1 MDQVELSIGQYLHN
15 LVFQFTHVTLL
26 PKNIFPQYLI
36 TTTIKI
42 KPEQNQ
48 STTQEKTNQARP
60 EARTNAVNKPSQ
72 HKKKTKSGGNQ
83 QHKVVL
89 SKEETGERK

>member
-1 MDQVELSIGQYLHN
+1 MDTENQNQPAKPETN
-15 LVFQFTHVTLL
+15 E
-26 PKNIFPQYLI
+26 ND
-36 TTTIKI
+36 IKTKPMQEIPTPEI